1 MGAIQIMGNAADGI
15 KKPVIFINSLSK
27 DELKKLAKK
36 AGKHEQVF
44 SLISTHTVSSQIFT
58 YANGD
63 LGIAESFVV
72 NKYEVLCTSY
82 DEFIPKWE
90 QYKLWLTLQSI
101 Q

>member
-1 MGAIQIMGNAADGI
+1 MATTVNIM
-15 KKPVIFINSLSK
+15 KRPVIFVNSLSK

-44 SLISTHTVSSQIFT
+44 SLISTHTVYSQIFT

>member
-1 MGAIQIMGNAADGI
+1 MGGIQIMVNAADVI
-15 KKPVIFINSLSK
+15 KRPVIFINSLSK

-36 AGKHEQVF
+36 AGKHEHVF
-44 SLISTHTVSSQIFT
+44 SFISKHTVSSQIFT

-63 LGIAESFVV
+63 LGIAESPVV

-82 DEFIPKWE
+82 YDFITRWE
-90 QYKLWLTLQSI
+90 QYRLWMILQDT